1 MKTSS
6 ARWYRAAVDTGRN
19 AQGRR
24 RVEGA
29 ASTLRLQRTSAA
41 EQVADLLTGL
51 ILAGTLRPGERLR
64 ESALSQTLGISRNS
78 VREGI
83 RLLEQGRLVRYEMH
97 RGAVV
102 ATPTIEE
109 LDDLYRTRV
118 HLETLAIMTAPT
130 AEQITALEQAFDALV
145 AAAHGGQP
153 REIVAADMAFH
164 SALIARLGSRRIS
177 TFFEQIA
184 TEMGYYLLIQSH
196 VDDEPAHVDDAV
208 LTQHRLLLDAAVAGD
223 ADAARTALLDHLR
236 ENHERIRQI
245 LRDGVGGA

>member
-1 MKTSS
+1 MSNGHDAGTR
-6 ARWYRAAVDTGRN
+6 AREGDAVAAL
-19 AQGRR
+19 
-24 RVEGA
+24 
-29 ASTLRLQRTSAA
+29 SLQRTSAA

-51 ILAGTLRPGERLR
+51 ILEGTLRPGERLR

-102 ATPTIEE
+102 ATPTIDE

-118 HLETLAIMTAPT
+118 HLETLAVMTRPSP
-130 AEQITALEQAFDALV
+130 EQVAALERAFEAMV
-145 AAAHGGQP
+145 TAARGGQP

-164 SALIARLGSRRIS
+164 SVLVARLGSARIDA
-177 TFFEQIA
+177 FFASVA

-208 LTQHRLLLDAAVAGD
+208 LAQHRLLLDMAVAED
-223 ADAARTALLDHLR
+223 VDAARAALLDHLR

-245 LRDGVGGA
+245 LQGS